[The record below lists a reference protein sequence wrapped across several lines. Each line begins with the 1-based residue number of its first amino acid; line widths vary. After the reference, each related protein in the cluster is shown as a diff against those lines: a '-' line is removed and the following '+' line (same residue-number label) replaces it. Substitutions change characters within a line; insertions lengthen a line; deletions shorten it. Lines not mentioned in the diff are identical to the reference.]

1 MPRLTGSLEGAGL
14 SEQDRRVFD
23 GLFSPRVIA
32 LVGAS
37 SDEKKHTSRPQRSL
51 RRHGY
56 EGKIVPINPKRDEIF
71 GDKAYPRLLDVPDTI
86 DHAFIMVPAAA
97 VAESIEQCIERQVPV
112 ATIYADGFA
121 EAGPE
126 GLRRQ
131 EELVA
136 RAREGGVRIL
146 GPNCSGVLSTKPSSA
161 LSVNAAI
168 EQLEITPGP
177 LAIISQSGSMTG
189 GLLSRGLGRGVGFS
203 KVVSIGNES
212 DLTVGE
218 LTDWL
223 VDDPETGT
231 ILLFLETIR
240 DAPRLASA
248 ARRAVEAG
256 KQVIAYKLGRSDVG
270 RRLAASHT
278 GAMAGSAEVGD
289 AFFRAHGI
297 LRVDNLETL
306 FELPALVA
314 GKHPA
319 AQHRVAVMSTTGGG
333 AATVV
338 DRLGSM
344 NIDVVS
350 PSNEVVDA
358 LAAKG
363 IDIPRGPLT
372 DLTHAGTRADVYGAV
387 LDELVASDH
396 CDLVLAIAGS
406 SAQFQPEISAGPL
419 VRAASPGKPLAAFF
433 APHATAAL
441 EQLSEAGVA
450 GFRTPES
457 CADAIRAW
465 SQWRQPSEPPAANT
479 AALAAI
485 ADTISGL
492 NGRRPNE
499 RDSAAIFASLAIPTA
514 SSVVVDGED
523 GAAISSLDIEYPV
536 VAKILSADVPHKTD
550 AGGVVLGIRS
560 GEELANAISRIRDN
574 VAKRHP
580 AAKID
585 GVLVQKMESGLA
597 EVILGFRR
605 DPEVGPVVVL
615 GAGGILAEVYKDIA
629 VRIAPVGLEEARS
642 MINEVKGLAV
652 VRGYRGLPTGD
663 TDALADAVVA
673 ISQLA
678 HDSEALISEA
688 EINPLLVLPTGEG
701 VVAVDGLVICSH
713 DR

>member
-1 MPRLTGSLEGAGL
+1 MN
-14 SEQDRRVFD
+14 EQDRRVFE
-23 GLFSPRVIA
+23 GMFAPRVIA

-37 SDEKKHTSRPQRSL
+37 SDENKHTSRPQRSL

-56 EGKIVPINPKRDEIF
+56 GGKIVPINPKRDEIF
-71 GDKAYPRLLDVPDTI
+71 GDRAYPSLLEVPDTI

-97 VAESIEQCIERQVPV
+97 VPEAIEQCIERGVPV

-126 GLRRQ
+126 GRRRQ

-146 GPNCSGVLSTKPSSA
+146 GPNCSGVLSTRPSSA

-168 EQLEITPGP
+168 EQLDIKPGP
-177 LAIISQSGSMTG
+177 LAVISQSGSMTG

-218 LTDWL
+218 ITDWL

-248 ARRAVEAG
+248 ARRAIEAG
-256 KQVIAYKLGRSDVG
+256 KPVIAYKLGRSAVG
-270 RRLAASHT
+270 RSLAASHT
-278 GAMAGSAEVGD
+278 GAMAGSAEVSD

-297 LRVDNLETL
+297 LRIDNLETM
-306 FELPALVA
+306 FELPALLA
-314 GKHPA
+314 GRRPSER
-319 AQHRVAVMSTTGGG
+319 HRVAVMSTTGGG

-344 NIDVVS
+344 EVEVVPPSEAVVS
-350 PSNEVVDA
+350 S
-358 LAAKG
+358 LADKG

-387 LDELVASDH
+387 LDQLVASDH

-419 VRAASPGKPLAAFF
+419 VQAGKQGKPLAAFF
-433 APHATAAL
+433 APHAPEAL
-441 EQLSEAGVA
+441 ERLSKAAVA

-465 SQWRQPSEPPAANT
+465 SQWRFPSAAPESDH
-479 AALAAI
+479 AALAAV
-485 ADTISGL
+485 ASAVAGL

-499 RDSAAIFASLAIPTA
+499 LDSAGIFAALGIPTA
-514 SSVVVDGED
+514 SAIVVRESDSAADSVNEF
-523 GAAISSLDIEYPV
+523 PV
-536 VAKILSADVPHKTD
+536 VAKVLSADVPHKTD
-550 AGGVVLGIRS
+550 AGGVVLGIRNTD
-560 GEELANAISRIRDN
+560 ELTQAIDRIRGN
-574 VAKRHP
+574 VATRHP
-580 AAKID
+580 TAKID

-615 GAGGILAEVYKDIA
+615 GIGGILAELYRDIA
-629 VRIAPVGLEEARS
+629 VRIAPVGIEEARS
-642 MINEVKGLAV
+642 MVAQVKGLAV
-652 VRGYRGLPTGD
+652 VRGYRGLPLGD
-663 TDALADAVVA
+663 TEALAQAVVSM
-673 ISQLA
+673 SQLA
-678 HDSEALISEA
+678 DDPQAGIAEA
-688 EINPLLVLPTGEG
+688 EINPLLVLPDGEG
-701 VVAVDGLVICSH
+701 VVAVDGLVICSP
-713 DR
+713 RS

>member
-1 MPRLTGSLEGAGL
+1 MN
-14 SEQDRRVFD
+14 EQDRRVFE

-56 EGKIVPINPKRDEIF
+56 DGKIVPINPKRDEIF
-71 GDKAYPRLLDVPDTI
+71 GDRAYPSLLDVPETV

-97 VAESIEQCIERQVPV
+97 VTESIEQCIERQIPV

-146 GPNCSGVLSTKPSSA
+146 GPNCSGVLSTRPSSA

-168 EQLEITPGP
+168 EQLEIRPGP
-177 LAIISQSGSMTG
+177 LAVISQSGSMTG

-223 VDDPETGT
+223 VDDPETET

-297 LRVDNLETL
+297 LRVDNLETM
-306 FELPALVA
+306 FELPSLLA
-314 GKHPA
+314 GKRPA
-319 AQHRVAVMSTTGGG
+319 KQHRVAVMSTTGGG

-344 NIDVVS
+344 DV
-350 PSNEVVDA
+350 EVVTPSTAVVDI
-358 LAAKG
+358 LAEKG

-406 SAQFQPEISAGPL
+406 SAQFQPQISVGPL
-419 VRAASPGKPLAAFF
+419 LRASHGKALAAFF
-433 APHATAAL
+433 APHAPEAL
-441 EQLSEAGVA
+441 EQLSGTHVA

-465 SQWRQPSEPPAANT
+465 SQWRQPAEAPSPNS
-479 AALAAI
+479 AALAMV

-499 RDSAAIFASLAIPTA
+499 RDSAAIFAALDIPTA
-514 SSVVVDGED
+514 ASVVVRETDD
-523 GAAISSLDIEYPV
+523 APISAMEIEFPV
-536 VAKILSADVPHKTD
+536 VAKILSADIPHKTD
-550 AGGVVLGIRS
+550 AGGVVLGIRDAA
-560 GEELANAISRIRDN
+560 ELAEAVKSIREN

-580 AAKID
+580 EAKID

-597 EVILGFRR
+597 EVILGFRC

-615 GAGGILAEVYKDIA
+615 GVGGVLAEIYKDIA
-629 VRIAPVGLEEARS
+629 VRVAPVGLDEARS
-642 MINEVKGLAV
+642 MIDEVKGLAV
-652 VRGYRGLPTGD
+652 VRGYRGLPLGD
-663 TDALADAVVA
+663 TEALAQAVVA

-678 HDSEALISEA
+678 NDREALISEA
-688 EINPLLVLPTGEG
+688 EINPLLVLPEGAG
-701 VVAVDGLVICSH
+701 VVAVDGLVIGSPEQ
-713 DR
+713 